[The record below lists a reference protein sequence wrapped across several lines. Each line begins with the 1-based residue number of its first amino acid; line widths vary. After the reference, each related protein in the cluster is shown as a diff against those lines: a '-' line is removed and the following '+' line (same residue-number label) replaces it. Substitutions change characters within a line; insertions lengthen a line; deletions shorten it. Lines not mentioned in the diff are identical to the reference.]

1 MKDEEG
7 CLAAK
12 CREIAI
18 FWTTWRIPNVVH
30 FQMRIDGLGVGNLNL
45 RRQDVSQRGHAD
57 TKEAKEQAERPHGD
71 SNSSENIDDLQADK
85 KRLRHY
91 LERTLDS
98 IAYHKELMEKYIGQ
112 FDDFSMEQ
120 VKLHEEDMKAWQDTL
135 KKIRPRLQK
144 VERKIIAI
152 YSRDERPKKGEDVQK
167 E

>member
-1 MKDEEG
+1 MSVKE
-7 CLAAK
+7 
-12 CREIAI
+12 AI
-18 FWTTWRIPNVVH
+18 
-30 FQMRIDGLGVGNLNL
+30 
-45 RRQDVSQRGHAD
+45 AD

-120 VKLHEEDMKAWQDTL
+120 VKLHEEDMKAWQETL

-152 YSRDERPKKGEDVQK
+152 YSLDERPKKGEDVQK